1 MNDIDAR
8 KACAARAAP
17 PPARQVRRKHAPAT
31 GPAPGLATGFTL
43 GLALLLGGCTLG
55 PDYSRPAIDIPAS
68 FKEDDGITWR
78 RTQADPQAVLPGTWW
93 SAYGDEVLGS
103 LIERALQANQNIA
116 AAEASYRAARATVAA
131 SEASLYPVLSLGAS
145 ASRSRNLAS
154 TGGSSGS
161 GTQSSLLSTQVS
173 ASATA
178 SWEPDLWGEVRR
190 QVEASRGSAQA
201 SGAQLAGQRLSIAAT
216 LANSYF
222 ALRQLDIDIALLGQ
236 QERIHA
242 RVLDMTRAS
251 FQHGLVAADQVLV
264 AQDNL
269 ESSIAALAASR
280 AARAQYE
287 HSIAVLT
294 GVPPAAFA
302 LAPQPE
308 YRFALPPVPLALPS
322 QLLQRRPDVVA
333 AERNAAAANARIGVA
348 QAAFFPSLT
357 LSAQAG
363 YRNNSLSQL
372 FTAPHR
378 FWTVG
383 PALAGTLFDG
393 GARSAAL
400 ESARAGYDQ
409 SAANYRQ
416 AVLSAFQS
424 VEDSLASYQQL
435 QGQARA
441 FGAILQR
448 NQQLFAS
455 ARAQRSAGS
464 TSELELLTQQLALL
478 TAEQNLRDTQGL
490 LTQSSVTLI
499 RNLGGGWQWDEA
511 QGTPASAPSSSTASS
526 STPATPH
533 TTP

>member
-1 MNDIDAR
+1 MNDIEAR
-8 KACAARAAP
+8 KGRAIRPAQP
-17 PPARQVRRKHAPAT
+17 PVKQVRRKHAAVLT
-31 GPAPGLATGFTL
+31 QGLTL
-43 GLALLLGGCTLG
+43 GLALLLGGCMLG
-55 PDYSRPAIDIPAS
+55 PDYRRPAIDIPAS
-68 FKEDDGITWR
+68 FKEDDGITWL
-78 RTQADPQAVLPGTWW
+78 RTQADPQAALPGNWW
-93 SAYGDEVLGS
+93 TAYGDEQLGS
-103 LIERALQANQNIA
+103 LIDRALAANQNIA
-116 AAEASYRAARATVAA
+116 AAEASYRAARASVAS
-131 SEASLYPVLSLGAS
+131 SEAGLYPTLSAGAS

-154 TGGSSGS
+154 SGSSSGS
-161 GTQSSLLSTQVS
+161 GTQSTLLSTQVS

-201 SGAQLAGQRLSIAAT
+201 SGALLAGQRLSIAAT

-236 QERIHA
+236 QERIRA
-242 RVLDMTRAS
+242 RVLEMTRAS

-269 ESSIAALAASR
+269 AAAIATLAASR

-287 HSIAVLT
+287 HAIAVLT

-302 LAPQPE
+302 IAAQPD

-363 YRNNSLSQL
+363 YRNNSLAQL

-416 AVLSAFQS
+416 TVLGAFQS

-435 QGQARA
+435 QNQASA
-441 FGAILQR
+441 FAGILQR

-464 TSELELLTQQLALL
+464 TSELDLLSQQLALL

-499 RNLGGGWQWDEA
+499 RNLGGGWQWDDT
-511 QGTPASAPSSSTASS
+511 QGAPAPASSATASS